1 MSNMPQSDMN
11 DQLVL
16 QNVRIARVSTVP
28 YFVITQLK
36 KQIQALGESGAF
48 VMAVSSDG
56 PELAILDSMVGV
68 RSVPIEI
75 ARSISLIS
83 DVVGLIKL
91 YLFFKRERIQI
102 SHSTTPK
109 AGLLTAI
116 AGKLAGV
123 PIRLHTYTG
132 QPWVGMHGLKGWIA
146 RTSDKLIAK
155 LNTRCYADSLSQMD
169 FLVEQKIILSKKITV
184 LGAGS
189 LAGVDIKRFNRE
201 RFTSQQCEELR
212 NLLLIPQG
220 VPLILFLGRISIDKG
235 VRELLGSFGNLKA
248 SGSPAHLL
256 FVGPIDI
263 ASGAAGCV
271 SQEDIEQVPDAHWVA
286 FTDIPEA
293 YLAMADVLCLPSY
306 REGFGTVVIE
316 AAAMGLPTV
325 GTSIYGLTD
334 AVMDGKTGLLVEPKS
349 VKALTNALT
358 NLLGDSRLRLD
369 MGQAAKHRA
378 RELFDAEKINQ
389 QLISEYHA
397 LLNMQKIESPI
408 TS

>member
-1 MSNMPQSDMN
+1 MPQSDMN

-36 KQIQALGESGAF
+36 KQIQALGESGAI

-56 PELAILDSMVGV
+56 PELAVLDGMVGV

-75 ARSISLIS
+75 ARSISLTS

-102 SHSTTPK
+102 AHSTTPK

-116 AGKLAGV
+116 AGRLAGV
-123 PIRLHTYTG
+123 PIRIHTYTG
-132 QPWVGMHGLKGWIA
+132 QPWVGMRGFKGRIA
-146 RTSDKLIAK
+146 KTSDKLIAK
-155 LNTRCYADSLSQMD
+155 LNTRCYADSRSQMD
-169 FLVEQKIILSKKITV
+169 FLVEQKIILSNKITV

-189 LAGVDIKRFNRE
+189 LAGVDIQRFNSE
-201 RFTSQQCEELR
+201 RFTSLQREELR
-212 NLLLIPQG
+212 NSLSIPKAA
-220 VPLILFLGRISIDKG
+220 PLILFLGRISIDKG
-235 VRELLGSFGNLKA
+235 VRELLDSFANLKA
-248 SGSPAHLL
+248 SGSAAHLL

-263 ASGAAGCV
+263 SSGAAGCV
-271 SQEDIEQVPDAHWVA
+271 RQVDIEQVPDAHWVQ

-334 AVMDGKTGLLVEPKS
+334 AVMDGETGLLVEPKS
-349 VKALTNALT
+349 VKALTNALAK
-358 NLLGDSRLRLD
+358 LLGDNRLRLK
-369 MGQAAKHRA
+369 MGEAAMRRA
-378 RELFDAEKINQ
+378 SQVFDAEIETV
-389 QLISEYHA
+389 I
-397 LLNMQKIESPI
+397 LLMSIMHF
-408 TS
+408 